1 MTDLVGLLYRA
12 DWTRLSLAA
21 EVSVRRDLDLD
32 PTRYGADGSSP
43 PPWPGAPGKPPRA
56 GHEWEMATDQL
67 GTETRRSTLLIEPGR
82 RYREQGDG
90 RLSGCD
96 GHRSWSAV
104 RDGDSWK
111 VEADDGPEP
120 PLLPMLRPSWLLAG
134 FTLETSE
141 PVTTGGREALRLVAT
156 PRPDVWPR
164 ASARPRPLDRVE
176 VLVDA
181 GLGIL
186 LRHEEIL
193 DGRTLSVTELTGIRI
208 DPSPADDEQFLPPGG
223 WDSVPGDAPWTA
235 PRGPGREA
243 SKLIAGLAAG
253 GIGALVRSSRSRPF
267 EQATREEPD
276 TEMPPDAEPLP
287 ADAPA
292 ATDEMLHLLRDSR
305 DRWAPGIAATLHQW
319 HDIAAMLA
327 QVPDGARRA
336 GFGGLGHL
344 IDAAGERVATLH
356 MASRLSFDGSGR
368 YRIEPALPAEL
379 AARSFRQRAETIICD
394 GERQWHLTGEEVIAR
409 PAGPPPEEIAKL
421 LDTSWLLEHHLSG
434 GAETMTADP
443 PGPSGG
449 PGDQPAGQRAGRLG
463 DQPADQFGDQPA
475 GRLGYRLRVAASEPA
490 WGAWGRLFFPDE
502 VVVDAEL
509 GILLRSVCHA
519 DSRPVSRYEL
529 RDVVV
534 GEQGDFRADI
544 PEGVRV
550 EEEQD
555 DEPSGPVNIPARV
568 ASLIARQAAR
578 DARSAFKSV
587 LGGLRR

>member
-1 MTDLVGLLYRA
+1 MRDLLSLLYRA
-12 DWTRLSLAA
+12 DWTQLRLAA
-21 EVSVRRDLDLD
+21 EVSTSRDFDLDR
-32 PTRYGADGSSP
+32 TRYGSDGSSP
-43 PPWPGAPGKPPRA
+43 PPWPGAPGKPPRT

-67 GTETRRSTLLIEPGR
+67 GTRTDRSTLLIEPGR
-82 RYREQGDG
+82 RYREQGEDH
-90 RLSGCD
+90 LSGCD
-96 GHRSWSAV
+96 GNRSWSAV
-104 RDGDSWK
+104 REGDGWK

-120 PLLPMLRPSWLLAG
+120 PLPPMLRPSWLLTG

-141 PVTTGGREALRLVAT
+141 PVTTGGRAALRVVAT
-156 PRPDVWPR
+156 PRPSVWPR

-193 DGRTLSVTELTGIRI
+193 DGKTLSLTELTGTRT
-208 DPSPADDEQFLPPGG
+208 DPSPADGEQFLPPGG
-223 WDSVPGDAPWTA
+223 WDSVPGAA
-235 PRGPGREA
+235 PRGPGWEA

-253 GIGALVRSSRSRPF
+253 GIGALVRSSRSRSF
-267 EQATREEPD
+267 DQATREEPE

-292 ATDEMLHLLRDSR
+292 ATDEVLHLLRASR

-356 MASRLSFDGSGR
+356 MVSRLSFDGSGR
-368 YRIEPALPAEL
+368 YRIEPALPADL
-379 AARSFRQRAETIICD
+379 AARSFWHRAETIICD

-421 LDTSWLLEHHLSG
+421 LDASWLLEHHLSG
-434 GAETMTADP
+434 GAETMTA
-443 PGPSGG
+443 
-449 PGDQPAGQRAGRLG
+449 GR
-463 DQPADQFGDQPA
+463 P
-475 GRLGYRLRVAASEPA
+475 GYRLRVAAGEPT
-490 WGAWGRLFFPDE
+490 WGVWGRMFVPDE

-519 DSRPVSRYEL
+519 GSRPVSRYEL
-529 RDVVV
+529 RDIVL

-550 EEEQD
+550 EEEQV
-555 DEPSGPVNIPARV
+555 DEPSGPVNIPAHV